1 MGAHASIRRMQK
13 GKSLRSLDLG
23 PARLWVCALIGL
35 LPLLSGCL
43 SLRSVSATGAVGTWI
58 AARASATKDL
68 VLYCD
73 AENILAGVSAATCP
87 RPQTEAAIEDIIK
100 YSQVLSDYATQLK
113 NLADSSDVRTADPV
127 RTLVWNLQRVSSQ
140 GAVAID
146 PTSIAMQ
153 QGAATILAILTEEA
167 RRLKLERVI
176 KETHPHVIAVCDGLL
191 ARVNLLGEPA
201 RQMVQ
206 SGLPFRIR
214 NLIEL
219 ERSIKVSDPASK
231 QQRQAQ
237 LLALLHFQHG
247 LSHSY
252 EGLLSYKKAV
262 LAFSRGHQILFDS
275 VTKNRSLRS
284 HDKEIFENLRKELPE
299 LLR

>member
-1 MGAHASIRRMQK
+1 MQK
-13 GKSLRSLDLG
+13 GNSCRVQVGIRLRFLG
-23 PARLWVCALIGL
+23 LALLLL
-35 LPLLSGCL
+35 LPGLSGCL

-58 AARASATKDL
+58 FARAGSTKDL
-68 VLYCD
+68 LLYCD
-73 AENILAGVSAATCP
+73 AENILAGSTPTCSREATAAALEEIS
-87 RPQTEAAIEDIIK
+87 R

-113 NLADSSDVRTADPV
+113 NLADHSDLRSADPA
-127 RTLVWNLQRVSSQ
+127 RTLVWNIQRISQQ
-140 GAVAID
+140 GALSID
-146 PTSIAMQ
+146 PASVAMQ
-153 QGAATILAILTEEA
+153 QGAVTLLAFLSEEA

-176 KETHPHVIAVCDGLL
+176 KETHPHVMAVCDGLL

-214 NLIEL
+214 NLQEL
-219 ERSIKVSDPASK
+219 ERSTKISDPASR
-231 QQRQAQ
+231 QQRQATM
-237 LLALLHFQHG
+237 LALLHLQHD
-247 LSHSY
+247 LSASY
-252 EGLLSYKKAV
+252 DALLSYKKAV

-299 LLR
+299 LLK

>member
-58 AARASATKDL
+58 TARASATKDL

-73 AENILAGVSAATCP
+73 AENILAGVSASTCP

-219 ERSIKVSDPASK
+219 ERSIKVSDLASK
-231 QQRQAQ
+231 QQR
-237 LLALLHFQHG
+237 
-247 LSHSY
+247 
-252 EGLLSYKKAV
+252 
-262 LAFSRGHQILFDS
+262 
-275 VTKNRSLRS
+275 
-284 HDKEIFENLRKELPE
+284 
-299 LLR
+299 